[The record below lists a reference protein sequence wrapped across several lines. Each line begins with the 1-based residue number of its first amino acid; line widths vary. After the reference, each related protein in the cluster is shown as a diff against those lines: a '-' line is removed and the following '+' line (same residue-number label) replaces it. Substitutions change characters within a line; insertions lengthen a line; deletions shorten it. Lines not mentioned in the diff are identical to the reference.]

1 MKQRRQIHDGLIA
14 SDREEVTHVLDEPTS
29 HAGLAEVRGDYLK
42 FIGVRSRTIDIW
54 VREGVLLPTDR
65 FHVYLRTP
73 EVNRRI
79 ASKLAR

>member
-1 MKQRRQIHDGLIA
+1 MIA
-14 SDREEVTHVLDEPTS
+14 SDREAVPLVVDEPTS
-29 HAGLAEVRGDYLK
+29 PAGLAEVRRDYLK
-42 FIGVRSRTIDIW
+42 FIGIRSRTIDIW